1 MPFEGTP
8 MLGHCSAEADCT
20 QENAMAEINTQ
31 SGQGQGTKI
40 LGAVAA
46 IVVLAGLLLWGTS
59 QSQTEAAELITDAE
73 KPVEAAYQDEAE
85 PLEYE
90 PARLGDYEMGK
101 KLVFEAKVVS
111 IVNDAEVGEQNAIA
125 SVVTE
130 AATSAGT
137 VKQERVLLV
146 FADGIPGDNLEQND
160 TLEVR
165 ARYIG
170 SGEFETPVGGTKE
183 APAFQVD
190 YLEQTG

>member
-1 MPFEGTP
+1 MPFEGTS
-8 MLGHCSAEADCT
+8 MLAHHRAEVDCT
-20 QENAMAEINTQ
+20 QENAMAEANTG

-46 IVVLAGLLLWGTS
+46 IVVLAGLLLWGAS
-59 QSQTEAAELITDAE
+59 QSQTEAAELITDTE
-73 KPVEAAYQDEAE
+73 KPAEAAYQDEAD

-125 SVVTE
+125 NFVTE
-130 AATSAGT
+130 AQTNADT
-137 VKQERVLLV
+137 VKQERILLV
-146 FADGIPGDNLEQND
+146 FADGIPVDNLEQND
-160 TLEVR
+160 TVEVS

-190 YLEQTG
+190 YLEPTG